1 MTARLLPWLYSAL
14 YLSIKSL
21 ATSFG
26 NIDSS
31 RCSWSLCCCSSR
43 FSLCAFVAAS
53 LFCCALMILLFEN
66 IFLCVGAREKRV
78 SVDWISFQK
87 RNRKIHFSISLPIGR
102 FQQGADDDHGERDRN
117 EHGEGR
123 GDYPLDMRNVTWH
136 YAFIGS
142 VNKGERE
149 GEDRPPELV

>member
-1 MTARLLPWLYSAL
+1 MTVRLLPWLYSAL

-66 IFLCVGAREKRV
+66 IFLCVGTERRECQWTGFLSKKE
-78 SVDWISFQK
+78 IGKYSFQG
-87 RNRKIHFSISLPIGR
+87 LPIGR